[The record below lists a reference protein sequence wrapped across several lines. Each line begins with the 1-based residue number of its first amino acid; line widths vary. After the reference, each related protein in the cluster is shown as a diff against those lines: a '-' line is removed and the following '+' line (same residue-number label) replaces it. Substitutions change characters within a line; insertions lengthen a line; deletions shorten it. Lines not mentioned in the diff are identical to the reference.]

1 MEKPVNPYREGAVI
15 WKVMQGGPDG
25 WPEGGWAD
33 LTTEEIAEVLGTSRN
48 TVSCAIGDIR
58 RDTGY
63 RVPYIDGRGR
73 RHGYQ

>member
-15 WKVMQGGPDG
+15 WKVMQGSLDS
-25 WPEGGWAD
+25 WPEGGWAG
-33 LTTEEIAEVLGTSRN
+33 LTTEEIDEVLGTSRN
-48 TVSCAIGDIR
+48 TVSCAIGDIW

-63 RVPYIDGRGR
+63 RVPHIDGRRR